1 MNILL
6 SRSMFLIFLC
16 FVMVRTKEIET
27 ESFAEIVSMTENIRN
42 EILKDLKFSEKI
54 NQQKKVRNL
63 FI

>member
-1 MNILL
+1 
-6 SRSMFLIFLC
+6 
-16 FVMVRTKEIET
+16 MVRTKEIET

-54 NQQKKVRNL
+54 NQQKKVRIL